1 MSIPS
6 WILTKAAVLQASQ
19 QVVTH
24 GPIPSAPA
32 TTGGMLGPIIDVVIL
47 IIVTLQSF
55 TGSWGLAIMLTALIV
70 KLLLFRLSIAQYT
83 GMAWMQVL
91 APMQKQ
97 LTEHFKG
104 DKETANRKVMELYQ
118 ELKINPLS
126 GCLPLMIQLPIF
138 FAVFR
143 ALYNPD
149 IFGSA
154 KFLGIH
160 LMYSA
165 MPAMEM
171 GRYPGMDKVINLSQ
185 PGVVNFLLGGNQ
197 IFLYLPAFS
206 IVIAY
211 IATSLFYQHQMK
223 VVQKR
228 IPKYDFGGNGE
239 PPKQP
244 FNPNFMMILVVV
256 FGLLIPA
263 GAMLYFIT
271 QNLFS
276 IFEYNYIMNN
286 AIAAIKSR
294 DLEAM
299 YKSLISKEPKQAA
312 KPTEKPLENS
322 PESSASGQTNDKE
335 TVQEGDTISAGGDS
349 GGAPSSP
356 KRNRRKR

>member
-6 WILTKAAVLQASQ
+6 WILTKAAVFQASQ
-19 QVVTH
+19 GVATH

-47 IIVTLQSF
+47 IIVTLHSF

-97 LTEHFKG
+97 LTDHFKG
-104 DKETANRKVMELYQ
+104 NKETANRKVMELYQ

-126 GCLPLMIQLPIF
+126 GCLPMMIQLPIF

-185 PGVVNFLLGGNQ
+185 PGVVNFVLGGNQ

-211 IATSLFYQHQMK
+211 IATSLFYQH
-223 VVQKR
+223 
-228 IPKYDFGGNGE
+228 
-239 PPKQP
+239 
-244 FNPNFMMILVVV
+244 
-256 FGLLIPA
+256 
-263 GAMLYFIT
+263 
-271 QNLFS
+271 
-276 IFEYNYIMNN
+276 
-286 AIAAIKSR
+286 
-294 DLEAM
+294 
-299 YKSLISKEPKQAA
+299 
-312 KPTEKPLENS
+312 
-322 PESSASGQTNDKE
+322 
-335 TVQEGDTISAGGDS
+335 
-349 GGAPSSP
+349 
-356 KRNRRKR
+356 